1 MRTCFFIFCLLAIQF
16 VGWSQPRPAFAQ
28 ECPHLPKAFPYH
40 DLKKRFY
47 QHDLPTYELI
57 ELSEK
62 ASKHELEQYFNRS
75 LKKIQ
80 SLTCYTNTVLQER
93 VFLFQTIEYKGDS
106 LGLRT
111 NIEDKSDLNKPTN
124 PKSTC
129 FTYGSL
135 FQRDLSE
142 NDSTLISNW
151 YIKRFTGNE
160 LKEAIH
166 ERTSYASIADS
177 LNLELAKI
185 KAVQNTDWHVQDRTM
200 KPLRERRTQL
210 LQIRDSIDFLLYP
223 SLKETLKP
231 WYEQFHTEVLTNPGT
246 ASFSTFRK
254 QINREDDPFLGKTFK
269 LHHGFVDDPYS
280 GKSIVQG
287 NSAIHKGSDIFNA
300 PLVEDDYSPWRDPRA
315 TFCSIS
321 DKYLVVMRTESN
333 IGETYWDIKH
343 SYFIYEAI
351 D

>member
-1 MRTCFFIFCLLAIQF
+1 MKACFTIFCLLVVQLLS
-16 VGWSQPRPAFAQ
+16 WSQ
-28 ECPHLPKAFPYH
+28 ECPALPEPFPYH
-40 DLKKRFY
+40 DTRNRFVY
-47 QHDLPTYELI
+47 HNLMTSELI
-57 ELSEK
+57 QLAEENR
-62 ASKHELEQYFNRS
+62 KHKLEHEFNRLLLKLQLLNCTPNTS
-75 LKKIQ
+75 LPEK
-80 SLTCYTNTVLQER
+80 
-93 VFLFQTIEYKGDS
+93 VFLFQISQRKGNS
-106 LGLRT
+106 T
-111 NIEDKSDLNKPTN
+111 NRKMDIHPQSDLAITN
-124 PKSTC
+124 DSKAISV
-129 FTYGSL
+129 TYGNL
-135 FQRDLSE
+135 FQRDLYE
-142 NDSTLISNW
+142 IDSVQISRW
-151 YIKRFTGNE
+151 YMKRFAGDE
-160 LKEAIH
+160 LQKAIR
-166 ERTSYASIADS
+166 ELNTYAYTTDG

-185 KAVQNTDWHVQDRTM
+185 KAMQNMDWHIQDARM
-200 KPLRERRTQL
+200 KPLREKREQL

-223 SLKETLKP
+223 SLREELKP
-231 WYEQFHTEVLTNPGT
+231 WYEQFRTEVLTNPGT